1 MPPLEVTI
9 RPPPQPRTQLEK
21 EMLEEREERRML
33 REKLD
38 DELRKADKIDADV
51 DKHPRTAESRRF
63 LADMARRDAR
73 SAHWRAHRATIGRT
87 RTGDRG
93 TSTYLERNDGGIAR
107 KTRIF

>member
-1 MPPLEVTI
+1 MAPLNVTI

-21 EMLEEREERRML
+21 EMFEVREERRLL
-33 REKLD
+33 RKKLD
-38 DELRKADKIDADV
+38 EELRRADKIDADV
-51 DKHPRTAESRRF
+51 DENPRTAKAKRL
-63 LADMARRDAR
+63 LADIARRDAR
-73 SAHWRAHRATIGRT
+73 SAHWRASWATIDRT